1 MYNDN
6 QRYLS
11 EMLENAYV
19 GLFGGETRLDGEWQN
34 DYTEGAVNRLQN
46 QTVRPSVGNVWV
58 EVGGEYISRE
68 LYLPEFA
75 VDEKEKAP
83 KFLTVEDVVDLDYFL
98 ETEVEYRA
106 DALSQTHTAYGY
118 WEVQYPENDWGYEV
132 KVVIGAPEDYPLSLP
147 TYESYMEAMADYETE
162 SEYINAFMQKL
173 NIECTAAGGYVNYN
187 YFDEIFGTPFKSI
200 IDYKE
205 RIAQNEEQIAN
216 AAFAAEHIAVL
227 EAAKAEFEAYVAE
240 ADAEVDALR
249 SVVEEK
255 WPLYMEQYQA
265 LEESTAAAEAEF
277 SKIFR
282 TVENIQF
289 LLEICTGFSDPEQ
302 YVEYLELV
310 YNDAVDAVAYAEF
323 DLEDAQADLE
333 AVKNGGEDAVTAV
346 EMAQKYYYKVA
357 VRLDEALAELEGATG
372 REITQADIDKSI
384 KKLRDRV
391 GMPNLNVA
399 DANAKPD
406 NDFLGKYYPNVTGP
420 NKGIILEIRR
430 ERAVEL
436 FMENHRYYDVI
447 RWKNGSTFK
456 DQNLGMYVPGIGKYD
471 LNGDGTND
479 VEFIENGGKYYI
491 KAANNIEVFFTE
503 GNKGYI
509 ITNNDIPGNWN
520 EERDYFYPIPT
531 RDRLLTNGV
540 ITQNPGWD
548 DGLSF

>member
-1 MYNDN
+1 MTDGSRYTDQSGWETKSFVEETKKRDPRMSQSIRTGNYKRINGTKVEAPSLELSLTGYQPHKYMMAADLGVDAYGKSYND
-6 QRYLS
+6 
-11 EMLENAYV
+11 
-19 GLFGGETRLDGEWQN
+19 
-34 DYTEGAVNRLQN
+34 
-46 QTVRPSVGNVWV
+46 
-58 EVGGEYISRE
+58 
-68 LYLPEFA
+68 LP
-75 VDEKEKAP
+75 
-83 KFLTVEDVVDLDYFL
+83 
-98 ETEVEYRA
+98 
-106 DALSQTHTAYGY
+106 
-118 WEVQYPENDWGYEV
+118 
-132 KVVIGAPEDYPLSLP
+132 
-147 TYESYMEAMADYETE
+147 
-162 SEYINAFMQKL
+162 
-173 NIECTAAGGYVNYN
+173 
-187 YFDEIFGTPFKSI
+187 IFRS
-200 IDYKE
+200 
-205 RIAQNEEQIAN
+205 
-216 AAFAAEHIAVL
+216 
-227 EAAKAEFEAYVAE
+227 
-240 ADAEVDALR
+240 AEV
-249 SVVEEK
+249 
-255 WPLYMEQYQA
+255 
-265 LEESTAAAEAEF
+265 
-277 SKIFR
+277 
-282 TVENIQF
+282 F
-289 LLEICTGFSDPEQ
+289 LNF
-302 YVEYLELV
+302 
-310 YNDAVDAVAYAEF
+310 A
-323 DLEDAQADLE
+323 
-333 AVKNGGEDAVTAV
+333 
-346 EMAQKYYYKVA
+346 
-357 VRLDEALAELEGATG
+357 EALAELEGATG

-456 DQNLGMYVPGIGKYD
+456 NQNLGMYVPGIGKYD

-479 VEFIENGGKYYI
+479 VEFIENGGRYYI